1 MGRVKNVIADG
12 VREIWLSSED
22 TGAYG
27 KVLSICFILPSEEI
41 DRGRERGGGRGHSY
55 ILFLET
61 CCHNI
66 CVVVRLIETSGLKH
80 AITFV
85 WQ

>member
-41 DRGRERGGGRGHSY
+41 DRGRERGGGGGTLTFY
-55 ILFLET
+55 FLKL
-61 CCHNI
+61 
-66 CVVVRLIETSGLKH
+66 VV
-80 AITFV
+80 ITFV
-85 WQ
+85 WL